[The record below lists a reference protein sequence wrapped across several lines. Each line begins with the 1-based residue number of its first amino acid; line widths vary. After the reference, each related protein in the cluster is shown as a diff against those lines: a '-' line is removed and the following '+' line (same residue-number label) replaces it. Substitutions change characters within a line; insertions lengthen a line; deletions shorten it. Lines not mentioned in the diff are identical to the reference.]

1 MVSPDDSK
9 KIIDL
14 QQRQAVQSAAG
25 DRLGDLLKRVRGI
38 ALKRIAGLV
47 GVLFEN
53 IDDALFDLAEKAE
66 NNAAQTQF
74 FDGMREVRKK
84 RHLVERR
91 FQEQVT
97 RTFNEF
103 AEGRARVA
111 RPDVTPQAGAGLS
124 LVDDQELEQSL
135 AVSGMVAKANSRWS
149 RALFQIN
156 QRLSVL
162 TGGGSVDDAINPIG
176 PAALGDAFREATR
189 EFDLGLHVRLIV
201 YKLFDRYV
209 MSGLDGL
216 YEEVNAEL
224 IQAGVLPQIAATPVR
239 APGAAGTYSP
249 PAAHGAAGAPQPA
262 VGEPAPAHG
271 GYDQASAWQAELYQ
285 TLNKLLAGRRGH
297 PHDIGLPAALEPEPA
312 APPVLSPVDLLSAL
326 TILQS
331 QNPQVAHRHHAQ
343 AGSIADAAQAVQ
355 QIKHDLLEQVERIG
369 AADGHHHVSSADEDT
384 IDLVGML
391 FEYILQDRNL
401 PAEMQAVL
409 SRLQIP
415 YLKVAILDRHLF
427 AQRAHPARRLLD
439 ALAQAGLGWSEEADP
454 DHRLLDRVRQS
465 VEKILTDFDDDLA
478 IFQRELESFEAF
490 LEQGRKRAGLAEQRV
505 AEAARGRERLQDARR
520 TAAREILLRID
531 ERVLPP
537 IIHAVLSRPWA
548 NYLVVAL
555 LRHGE
560 QSEEWRNGLRFVDEF
575 VWSALPKQTEADR
588 QRLHKVKPQ
597 IERALRHGLGTI
609 GLHDNEINETMR
621 SLADFYTSLQGGAP
635 VERKTVREVVV
646 ERACLHAAA
655 ASAEQAEA
663 VTEQA
668 ADVAGSPVEEILLGA
683 STIEADRV
691 EDDLHEDEYLQRAR
705 ALRPGTWLEL
715 VDEHGHRERAKL
727 SWISPISSKY
737 LFVNRRGLK
746 VDDKTVTALAAEL
759 RAGTAVILEEAPL
772 FDRALDAIV
781 ARLREDHEPAH
792 PGL

>member
-1 MVSPDDSK
+1 MASPDDSK

-14 QQRQAVQSAAG
+14 HQRQAVQSAAG

-97 RTFNEF
+97 KTFNEF
-103 AEGRARVA
+103 ADGRARAA
-111 RPDVTPQAGAGLS
+111 RPEVAPQSGAGLS

-149 RALFQIN
+149 RPLFQIN

-162 TGGGSVDDAINPIG
+162 TGGGNVDDASNPIG

-189 EFDLGLHVRLIV
+189 EFDLGMHVRLIV

-216 YEEVNAEL
+216 YDEVNGEL
-224 IQAGVLPQIAATPVR
+224 IQAGVLPQIASTPARPSAAAGYPAASAHGHPAATP
-239 APGAAGTYSP
+239 PSSAGESL
-249 PAAHGAAGAPQPA
+249 
-262 VGEPAPAHG
+262 PAHG
-271 GYDQASAWQAELYQ
+271 GYDPASAWQAELYH
-285 TLNKLLAGRRGH
+285 TLSKLLAGRRG
-297 PHDIGLPAALEPEPA
+297 PGHDIGMPAALEPEIA

-331 QNPQVAHRHHAQ
+331 QNQLSSRQHVQAQ
-343 AGSIADAAQAVQ
+343 ATSIADAAQAVQ
-355 QIKHDLLEQVERIG
+355 QIKQDLLDQVERIG
-369 AADGHHHVSSADEDT
+369 AADGHNHVSSADEDT

-439 ALAQAGLGWSEEADP
+439 ALAQAGLGWSEEGDR

-465 VEKILTDFDDDLA
+465 VEKILTEFDDDIS
-478 IFQRELESFEAF
+478 IFQRELESFDGF

-520 TAAREILLRID
+520 TAAREILQRID

-537 IIHAVLSRPWA
+537 IIHALLSRPWA

-560 QSEEWRNGLRFVDEF
+560 NSDEWRNGLRFVDEF
-575 VWSALPKQTEADR
+575 VWSALPKQSESDR
-588 QRLHKVKPQ
+588 LRLQKVKPQ

-609 GLHDNEINETMR
+609 GLHENEIAETMR
-621 SLADFYTSLQGGAP
+621 SLADFYTSLQGGGP
-635 VERKTVREVVV
+635 VERKTVREVIV
-646 ERACLHAAA
+646 ERACLAAA
-655 ASAEQAEA
+655 GAVAGESASAAEQ
-663 VTEQA
+663 T
-668 ADVAGSPVEEILLGA
+668 ADLAGSPVEEILLSA
-683 STIEADRV
+683 STIDTDRNE
-691 EDDLHEDEYLQRAR
+691 EDVHEDEYLQRAR

-715 VDEHGHRERAKL
+715 VDENGHRERAKL

-746 VDDKTVTALAAEL
+746 VDDKTVLALAAEL

-781 ARLREDHEPAH
+781 ARLREDHEAV
-792 PGL
+792 

>member
-14 QQRQAVQSAAG
+14 QQRQAVHSAAG
-25 DRLGDLLKRVRGI
+25 DRLGELLKRVRGI

-103 AEGRARVA
+103 ASGRARVA
-111 RPDVTPQAGAGLS
+111 RAETAPQGGASLS

-162 TGGGSVDDAINPIG
+162 TGGGNVDDAINPIG

-224 IQAGVLPQIAATPVR
+224 IQAGVLPQIGATPVR
-239 APGAAGTYSP
+239 APGSAGGYAAAS
-249 PAAHGAAGAPQPA
+249 AHGVAAAPQPA
-262 VGEPAPAHG
+262 AGDAAAPSHA
-271 GYDQASAWQAELYQ
+271 GYDPGSAWQAELYQ

-297 PHDIGLPAALEPEPA
+297 EIGLPAALEPELS

-331 QNPQVAHRHHAQ
+331 QNPHVAQRQQSQ
-343 AGSIADAAQAVQ
+343 AGTLADAAQAVQ
-355 QIKHDLLEQVERIG
+355 QIKQDLLEQVERIG

-401 PAEMQAVL
+401 PAQMQAVL

-454 DHRLLDRVRQS
+454 DHRLLDRVRQA
-465 VEKILTDFDDDLA
+465 VEKILTDFDDDLS
-478 IFQRELESFEAF
+478 IFQRELESFEGF
-490 LEQGRKRAGLAEQRV
+490 LEQSRKRAGLAEQRV

-560 QSEEWRNGLRFVDEF
+560 QSDEWRNGLRFVDEF

-588 QRLHKVKPQ
+588 LRLQKVKPQ

-609 GLHDNEINETMR
+609 GLHDNEINDTMR
-621 SLADFYTSLQGGAP
+621 ALGDFYTSLQGGAP

-646 ERACLHAAA
+646 ERACLNAAA
-655 ASAEQAEA
+655 TPAAEA
-663 VTEQA
+663 DMAVEHT
-668 ADVAGSPVEEILLGA
+668 ADLAGSPVEEILLGT
-683 STIEADRV
+683 STIDADRV
-691 EDDLHEDEYLQRAR
+691 EDDSQEDEYLQRAR
-705 ALRPGTWLEL
+705 AMRPGTWLEL

-781 ARLREDHEPAH
+781 ARLREDHEPA
-792 PGL
+792 

>member
-224 IQAGVLPQIAATPVR
+224 I
-239 APGAAGTYSP
+239 
-249 PAAHGAAGAPQPA
+249 
-262 VGEPAPAHG
+262 
-271 GYDQASAWQAELYQ
+271 
-285 TLNKLLAGRRGH
+285 
-297 PHDIGLPAALEPEPA
+297 
-312 APPVLSPVDLLSAL
+312 
-326 TILQS
+326 
-331 QNPQVAHRHHAQ
+331 
-343 AGSIADAAQAVQ
+343 
-355 QIKHDLLEQVERIG
+355 
-369 AADGHHHVSSADEDT
+369 
-384 IDLVGML
+384 
-391 FEYILQDRNL
+391 
-401 PAEMQAVL
+401 
-409 SRLQIP
+409 
-415 YLKVAILDRHLF
+415 
-427 AQRAHPARRLLD
+427 
-439 ALAQAGLGWSEEADP
+439 
-454 DHRLLDRVRQS
+454 
-465 VEKILTDFDDDLA
+465 
-478 IFQRELESFEAF
+478 
-490 LEQGRKRAGLAEQRV
+490 
-505 AEAARGRERLQDARR
+505 
-520 TAAREILLRID
+520 
-531 ERVLPP
+531 
-537 IIHAVLSRPWA
+537 
-548 NYLVVAL
+548 
-555 LRHGE
+555 
-560 QSEEWRNGLRFVDEF
+560 
-575 VWSALPKQTEADR
+575 
-588 QRLHKVKPQ
+588 
-597 IERALRHGLGTI
+597 
-609 GLHDNEINETMR
+609 
-621 SLADFYTSLQGGAP
+621 
-635 VERKTVREVVV
+635 
-646 ERACLHAAA
+646 
-655 ASAEQAEA
+655 
-663 VTEQA
+663 
-668 ADVAGSPVEEILLGA
+668 
-683 STIEADRV
+683 
-691 EDDLHEDEYLQRAR
+691 
-705 ALRPGTWLEL
+705 
-715 VDEHGHRERAKL
+715 
-727 SWISPISSKY
+727 
-737 LFVNRRGLK
+737 
-746 VDDKTVTALAAEL
+746 
-759 RAGTAVILEEAPL
+759 
-772 FDRALDAIV
+772 
-781 ARLREDHEPAH
+781 
-792 PGL
+792 

>member
-111 RPDVTPQAGAGLS
+111 RPEAAPQAGASLS

-162 TGGGSVDDAINPIG
+162 TGGGNVDDAINPIG

-216 YEEVNAEL
+216 YEEVNTEL

-239 APGAAGTYSP
+239 APGHAGGYAA
-249 PAAHGAAGAPQPA
+249 PAAHGSDAASQPVA
-262 VGEPAPAHG
+262 ADSAPAHG
-271 GYDQASAWQAELYQ
+271 AYDPASAWQAELYQ

-297 PHDIGLPAALEPEPA
+297 SHDIGLPAALEPELA

-331 QNPQVAHRHHAQ
+331 QNPHGAQRQHAQ
-343 AGSIADAAQAVQ
+343 AGAAQAVR
-355 QIKHDLLEQVERIG
+355 QIKQDLLEQVERIG

-401 PAEMQAVL
+401 PAQMQAVL

-465 VEKILTDFDDDLA
+465 VEKILTDFDDDLS

-560 QSEEWRNGLRFVDEF
+560 QSDEWRNGLRFVDEF

-621 SLADFYTSLQGGAP
+621 SLAEFYTSLQGGAP

-646 ERACLHAAA
+646 ERAGLSAAA
-655 ASAEQAEA
+655 VPAEQAETP
-663 VTEQA
+663 VEQA
-668 ADVAGSPVEEILLGA
+668 ADLAGSPVEEILLGA
-683 STIEADRV
+683 GTIEADRV
-691 EDDLHEDEYLQRAR
+691 EDELHEDEYLQRAR

-781 ARLREDHEPAH
+781 ARLREDHEPA
-792 PGL
+792 

>member
-14 QQRQAVQSAAG
+14 HQRQSIQSAAG

-38 ALKRIAGLV
+38 ALKRISALV

-91 FQEQVT
+91 FQEQVSKAFT
-97 RTFNEF
+97 DF
-103 AEGRARVA
+103 AEGRMRTA
-111 RPDVTPQAGAGLS
+111 RPEVAPQAGGGLS

-149 RALFQIN
+149 RSLFQIN
-156 QRLSVL
+156 QRLSVV
-162 TGGGSVDDAINPIG
+162 TGGGQVDDGSNPIG
-176 PAALGDAFREATR
+176 PAALGEAFREATR
-189 EFDLGLHVRLIV
+189 EFDLGMHVRLIV

-216 YEEVNAEL
+216 YEEVNGEL
-224 IQAGVLPQIAATPVR
+224 IQAGVLPQIASAPARPSAGAGGHAVAT
-239 APGAAGTYSP
+239 AG
-249 PAAHGAAGAPQPA
+249 HAGAPAPHVDAHADRGRYDPA
-262 VGEPAPAHG
+262 TV
-271 GYDQASAWQAELYQ
+271 AWQTELYQ
-285 TLNKLLAGRRGH
+285 TLNKLLAGRRS
-297 PHDIGLPAALEPEPA
+297 PAHEAAEHFRHESELA

-331 QNPQVAHRHHAQ
+331 QNQLAASRQHAQ
-343 AGSIADAAQAVQ
+343 ASSMADAAQAVQ
-355 QIKHDLLEQVERIG
+355 QIKQDLLDQVQRIG
-369 AADGHHHVSSADEDT
+369 SGDGHGHSHVSSADEDT

-401 PAEMQAVL
+401 PAQMQAVL

-439 ALAQAGLGWSEEADP
+439 ALAQAGLGWSEEADR

-465 VEKILTDFDDDLA
+465 VEKILTEFDDDIA
-478 IFQRELESFEAF
+478 IFEHELESFEGF
-490 LEQGRKRAGLAEQRV
+490 LDQGRKRAGLAEQRV
-505 AEAARGRERLQDARR
+505 AEAARGRERLEEARR
-520 TAAREILLRID
+520 TAAREILQRID

-560 QSEEWRNGLRFVDEF
+560 NSEEWRNGLRFVDEF
-575 VWSALPKQTEADR
+575 VWSALPKGTEADR
-588 QRLHKVKPQ
+588 LRLQKVKPQ

-609 GLHDNEINETMR
+609 GLHDNEITETMR
-621 SLADFYTSLQGGAP
+621 ALADFYASLQGGAP
-635 VERKTVREVVV
+635 VERKTVREVIV
-646 ERACLHAAA
+646 ERACLAAA
-655 ASAEQAEA
+655 GAQPAAEA
-663 VTEQA
+663 GQA
-668 ADVAGSPVEEILLGA
+668 ADAAGTAELAGSPVEEIVLGTR
-683 STIEADRV
+683 TIEGDRG
-691 EDDLHEDEYLQRAR
+691 EAFLQEDEFLQLAR
-705 ALRPGTWLEL
+705 SLRPGTWLEL
-715 VDEHGHRERAKL
+715 VDENGHRERAKL

-746 VDDKTVTALAAEL
+746 VDDKTLTALAAEL
-759 RAGTAVILEEAPL
+759 RAGAAVVLEEAPL

-781 ARLREDHEPAH
+781 ARLREDHEAA
-792 PGL
+792 

>member
-14 QQRQAVQSAAG
+14 QQRQAVQSGAG

-111 RPDVTPQAGAGLS
+111 RPEVTPQAGAGLS

-162 TGGGSVDDAINPIG
+162 TGGGNVDDAINPIG

-224 IQAGVLPQIAATPVR
+224 IQAGVLPQIAATPTR
-239 APGAAGTYSP
+239 APGAAGGYSAA
-249 PAAHGAAGAPQPA
+249 AAHGPAGTSQPA
-262 VGEPAPAHG
+262 VGEAAPAHG
-271 GYDQASAWQAELYQ
+271 GYDPASAWQAELYQ
-285 TLNKLLAGRRGH
+285 TLNKLLAGRRG
-297 PHDIGLPAALEPEPA
+297 PSHDIGLPAALEPEPV

-331 QNPQVAHRHHAQ
+331 QNPHVAHRQHAQAQ
-343 AGSIADAAQAVQ
+343 AGSVADAAQAVQ
-355 QIKHDLLEQVERIG
+355 QIKQDLLDQVERIG

-454 DHRLLDRVRQS
+454 DRRLLDRVRQS
-465 VEKILTDFDDDLA
+465 VERILSEFDDDLA
-478 IFQRELESFEAF
+478 IFQRELESFETF

-537 IIHAVLSRPWA
+537 LIHAVLSRPWA

-560 QSEEWRNGLRFVDEF
+560 QSDEWRNGLRFVDEF

-588 QRLHKVKPQ
+588 QRLQKVKPQ

-646 ERACLHAAA
+646 ERACLNAAA
-655 ASAEQAEA
+655 APVPHAEAPAEQ
-663 VTEQA
+663 V
-668 ADVAGSPVEEILLGA
+668 ADLGGSPVEEILLGA
-683 STIEADRV
+683 SSIEADRG
-691 EDDLHEDEYLQRAR
+691 EDDPHEDEYLLRAR

-759 RAGTAVILEEAPL
+759 RAGTAVVLEEAPL

-781 ARLREDHEPAH
+781 ARLREDHEPA
-792 PGL
+792 